1 MLDIFEDLCI
11 HHITSIKI
19 QQKWGIIRSV
29 FSFYTT
35 QNSKLFLQVLYFF
48 NRNY

>member
-11 HHITSIKI
+11 HHTTSIKI
-19 QQKWGIIRSV
+19 QEEWGITRSG
-29 FSFYTT
+29 FSYYAT